1 MNDKDLRVIKT
12 KKALTD
18 SLYSLLEQEMFTTL
32 TVNKI
37 CKHASVHRTTFYKH
51 FYDKYELLKYLL
63 KLTHDDYFATDI
75 KERLNN
81 PFQTLANS
89 FNKEEISRIEL
100 KQYNDKKFE
109 DVRNNYL
116 IEIMQKDFKT
126 NMHRITVDNVVPKS
140 LVFYVFGSVLNAFI
154 DWKKNENVEIKPKQ
168 MDQIFHKLINVKAHD

>member
-1 MNDKDLRVIKT
+1 M
-12 KKALTD
+12 
-18 SLYSLLEQEMFTTL
+18 
-32 TVNKI
+32 
-37 CKHASVHRTTFYKH
+37 
-51 FYDKYELLKYLL
+51 LKYLL

-89 FNKEEISRIEL
+89 FNKEEVSRIEL
-100 KQYNDKKFE
+100 KQYNDKEFE
-109 DVRNNYL
+109 DVRNKYL

-154 DWKKNENVEIKPKQ
+154 DWKRMKMSRLNLSKWTKS
-168 MDQIFHKLINVKAHD
+168 FINLSMSKHMIN

>member
-1 MNDKDLRVIKT
+1 M
-12 KKALTD
+12 
-18 SLYSLLEQEMFTTL
+18 
-32 TVNKI
+32 
-37 CKHASVHRTTFYKH
+37 
-51 FYDKYELLKYLL
+51 LKYLL
-63 KLTHDDYFATDI
+63 KLTHDDYFATNI

-100 KQYNDKKFE
+100 KQYNDKEFE

-154 DWKKNENVEIKPKQ
+154 DWKRMKMSRLNLSKWTKS
-168 MDQIFHKLINVKAHD
+168 FINLSMSKHMIN

>member
-1 MNDKDLRVIKT
+1 M
-12 KKALTD
+12 
-18 SLYSLLEQEMFTTL
+18 
-32 TVNKI
+32 
-37 CKHASVHRTTFYKH
+37 
-51 FYDKYELLKYLL
+51 LKYLL

-89 FNKEEISRIEL
+89 FNKEEVSRIEL
-100 KQYNDKKFE
+100 KQYNDKEFE
-109 DVRNNYL
+109 DVRNKYL

-154 DWKKNENVEIKPKQ
+154 DWKRMKMSRLNLSKWTKS
-168 MDQIFHKLINVKAHD
+168 FINLSISKHMIN